1 MFRKFLMGVLVSAL
15 AVGGANA
22 DITTGLVAHYR
33 FEGNTGSEVGVDGI
47 AFGEPGYVTGV
58 TTGPDAGG
66 RAIDLDG
73 IDDYVYFPHAEQTTS
88 AGTVA
93 FWVNFDVEP
102 EHNTVLYYAEN
113 IGQWRSGQ
121 FNTWVSNLDHVR
133 AGPLPG
139 ACATIIGGNGLTPW
153 DRSEPLHFT
162 IKPNADTLPS
172 LNRWYHIT
180 LTYETGR
187 YAQCV
192 RMYVNGVET
201 FTGTPQAA
209 QELLIAPAALGAVVT
224 DRTPANF
231 QNAAFDNLRIYSR
244 VLSPGDV
251 VELVPE
257 PAIMTLLGLGGLA
270 LLRSKR

>member
-1 MFRKFLMGVLVSAL
+1 MSGKFLMGIFVLAL
-15 AVGGANA
+15 AASSANA

-33 FEGNTGSEVGVDGI
+33 FEGNTGSEAGVDGI

-58 TTGPDAGG
+58 LTGPDAGG

-73 IDDYVYFPHAEQTTS
+73 IDDYIYFPHAEQTTS

-102 EHNTVLYYAEN
+102 EHNSVLYYAEN
-113 IGQWRSGQ
+113 TGGWQLGQ
-121 FNTWVSNLDHVR
+121 FNTWVSNLDHAG

-153 DRSEPLHFT
+153 DRSKPLHFT
-162 IKPNADTLPS
+162 IKPNEDTLGS
-172 LNRWYHIT
+172 LNQWHHIA

-187 YAQCV
+187 YTQCA

-201 FTGTPQAA
+201 FTQTPKAA
-209 QELLIAPAALGAVVT
+209 QELLITPAALGAAVT

-231 QNAAFDNLRIYSR
+231 QNAAFDDLRIYSR
-244 VLSPGDV
+244 ALSPGDV

-257 PAIMTLLGLGGLA
+257 PAIMTLLGLGGLT